1 MESESSIR
9 SISTERATNRT
20 VFVCGFVSKRW
31 HNSALQAVIQ
41 DLISEYY
48 VACNAETWDENTP
61 NRALLSNAE
70 ALLFFVNEFTLGDKN
85 CLLNL
90 QYAWHLMV
98 PVIMLRPPRTK
109 LVITKREQTHDDILI
124 VGNGSIVRS
133 PSTRWSLLEDSTMDS
148 VDYGLLQD
156 VLHEGYKLSIIY
168 DRLDHKT
175 SMKKI
180 SARLKQV
187 MRPSLLRESEQRP
200 FYLSPSNGPELT
212 ERSYNSGEIAT
223 ERGVTVTESVPTEP
237 NLRLTQSLSNLK
249 ADHSGPPRTPHP
261 HANGTR
267 KKKPAKLPPVITP
280 SESQEQLPAVPQ
292 SASTTTSHPP
302 SILSRT
308 SSRER
313 RMR

>member
-223 ERGVTVTESVPTEP
+223 ERG
-237 NLRLTQSLSNLK
+237 
-249 ADHSGPPRTPHP
+249 
-261 HANGTR
+261 
-267 KKKPAKLPPVITP
+267 
-280 SESQEQLPAVPQ
+280 
-292 SASTTTSHPP
+292 
-302 SILSRT
+302 
-308 SSRER
+308 
-313 RMR
+313 